1 MAIEKTINL
10 NVDSKA
16 AVKSVDG
23 LSASINDLSTGA
35 EDVNKGTNLAS
46 KGFKGLGVAM
56 KAAGIGL
63 VIAAIGKLGEV
74 FSQNQKVAD
83 IFKTSFEAVSIVF
96 NDFVSFIV
104 NNTGAVTKFFKAV
117 FENPKKSLESFA
129 KAFKENIQE
138 RFESY
143 LDTLGLLASA
153 VKKVFSGDFA
163 GALDDVKQA
172 GKESIDV
179 LTGVNNS
186 FDKGKEFVED
196 STKAVLEY
204 GSEVLKASQENVKL
218 ANASELA
225 AAQQG
230 LLVEK
235 YDRQAEQL
243 RQIRDDERNSLSD
256 RKKANEDLLL
266 VLAEQ
271 ESSMLSLADAQLR
284 SAQAEASKNNSI
296 ENQVAVTEALANKLG
311 VLAQVEGFRSEQQ
324 ANDLA
329 LSRESI
335 ELTNSKSEAES
346 NLSIERQRFNAE
358 QIDDELLKLEALKSI
373 DEAYTEKEAIRLQA
387 IVDNANAETQAKIDA
402 QITLDEF
409 EESSRQLKIENQTA
423 IDEVET
429 ERKQKTADDEIAIAK
444 ALADSKKA
452 IQDGVLDV
460 VSKGIGVA
468 KDLAGKNKG
477 VQKALLIAENAAG
490 IAKILINT
498 AVANASAVATSPI
511 TGGMPWVAI
520 NSISGALGIAGAVS
534 ATAKGLQALGGGGG
548 GSKPSIPKG
557 GGGGG
562 AAPTPPSFNIVGSS
576 ETSVLSDSVA
586 SQTNEPVQAYVVSND
601 VTTAQSLQNNI
612 VDGATI

>member
-35 EDVNKGTNLAS
+35 ADVQKSTGLAS

-83 IFKTSFEAVSIVF
+83 VFKTSFEAVSLVF
-96 NDFVSFIV
+96 NDFVNFIV
-104 NNTGAVTKFFKAV
+104 NNTGAVTKFFKSV
-117 FENPKKSLESFA
+117 FENPQKSLESFA

-138 RFESY
+138 RFESF
-143 LDTLGLLASA
+143 LDTLGFLASA
-153 VKKVFSGDFA
+153 IKKVFSGDFA
-163 GALDDVKQA
+163 GALDDAKNA
-172 GKESIDV
+172 GKEYIDV
-179 LTGVNNS
+179 MTGVNDS
-186 FDKGKEFVED
+186 FDRSVEFVED
-196 STKAVLEY
+196 SAKAISKY
-204 GSEVLKASQENVKL
+204 GEEVLKAAQENVKL
-218 ANASELA
+218 ANNAELA
-225 AAQQG
+225 AAQQS

-271 ESSMLSLADAQLR
+271 ESSMLSLAEAQLK
-284 SAQAEASKNNSI
+284 SAQAEQAKNNSI

-324 ANDLA
+324 SNDLA
-329 LSRESI
+329 LSREQI
-335 ELTNSKSEAES
+335 ELTNSKLESES

-358 QIDDELLKLEALKSI
+358 QIDDEMARLEALKSV
-373 DEAYTEKEAIRLQA
+373 DELEAEQESIRLQA

-402 QITLDEF
+402 QIALDEF
-409 EESSRQLKIENQTA
+409 NEQSRQTGLQRSKEISDAQ
-423 IDEVET
+423 I
-429 ERKQKTADDEIAIAK
+429 EIAKNEADAKSKTLGDTENALNSLGAIAGEQTVAGK
-444 ALADSKKA
+444 AIGIASATINTYRGVSDALAA
-452 IQDGVLDV
+452 TTVTPFETVLKFV
-460 VSKGIGVA
+460 
-468 KDLAGKNKG
+468 N
-477 VQKALLIAENAAG
+477 
-490 IAKILINT
+490 
-498 AVANASAVATSPI
+498 
-511 TGGMPWVAI
+511 
-520 NSISGALGIAGAVS
+520 AGAILASGLKNVKKIASVKVPS
-534 ATAKGLQALGGGGG
+534 ASGGGGGG
-548 GSKPSIPKG
+548 GSAPSG
-557 GGGGG
+557 GSI
-562 AAPTPPSFNIVGSS
+562 TKPPSFNVVGASN
-576 ETSVLSDSVA
+576 TNQLADAVA
-586 SQTNEPVQAYVVSND
+586 GQEKQPVQAFVVAND

-612 VDGATI
+612 VKGSTI